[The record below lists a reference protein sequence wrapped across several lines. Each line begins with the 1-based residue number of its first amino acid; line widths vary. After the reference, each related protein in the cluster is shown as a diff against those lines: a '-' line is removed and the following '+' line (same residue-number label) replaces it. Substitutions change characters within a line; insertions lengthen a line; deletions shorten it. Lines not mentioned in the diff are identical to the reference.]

1 MIEKVRNY
9 IKKDLVS
16 YAHVDELLD
25 REHTIIYASD
35 NGFIIRDDKVNF
47 IYISFSDDEEMRKV
61 LSEHKFEHYLTYDKE
76 VVEFFNDVGN
86 TTNLDQWIYPSKEK
100 FDLSNYDLRKLGI
113 EYLDTINKVYKAI
126 GPGEDN
132 KDALIN
138 GEVIG
143 LFENDELAGII
154 GRHPE
159 GCMGMLL
166 VFEEYRRKGYGAILE
181 KAKINDLIERNQKI
195 LDEVVE
201 GNTASTALQ
210 LKLGLVKGE
219 KKIYWKL

>member
-143 LFENDELAGII
+143 LFENGQLAGII

-181 KAKINDLIERNQKI
+181 KAKINDLIERNQRV